1 MDMNEEIQ
9 EARVDMGEYA
19 SEMTDEEIKEILYQL
34 KTMATFVVDFIHNE

>member
-34 KTMATFVVDFIHNE
+34 KTMFYYSFIFTLN